1 MKAIGALIVG
11 GIGLMALST
20 GVADA
25 QLERLLKDL
34 PSFPSGV
41 GGTGISDSQ
50 IEAGLKEALRVG
62 TDNAVRLTGRTDG
75 YFANQAIK
83 ILMPER
89 LRTLETG
96 LRAVGYSVEID
107 EFVLSMN
114 RAAERAAPLASG
126 IFIDAIT
133 AMTFDDARR
142 ILGGSDIAATEYF
155 RT

>member
-41 GGTGISDSQ
+41 GISDSQ

-83 ILMPER
+83 IVRPR
-89 LRTLETG
+89 
-96 LRAVGYSVEID
+96 
-107 EFVLSMN
+107 FH
-114 RAAERAAPLASG
+114 
-126 IFIDAIT
+126 DAIIQ
-133 AMTFDDARR
+133 ALESRA
-142 ILGGSDIAATEYF
+142 
-155 RT
+155 